1 VKYIINPPRYED
13 KLADV
18 VTDELEILVTG
29 QMRDVIPGTCYQV
42 VYGNNPK
49 SLGDKAIAQMRSEK
63 SGSTG
68 NDSDLFRRS
77 RFEHSIS
84 GDLN

>member
-1 VKYIINPPRYED
+1 MKYVINPPRYED

-29 QMRDVIPGTCYQV
+29 QMGDVIWGTCDQV

-68 NDSDLFRRS
+68 NDSNLFRRR
-77 RFEHSIS
+77 RFEHSI
-84 GDLN
+84 